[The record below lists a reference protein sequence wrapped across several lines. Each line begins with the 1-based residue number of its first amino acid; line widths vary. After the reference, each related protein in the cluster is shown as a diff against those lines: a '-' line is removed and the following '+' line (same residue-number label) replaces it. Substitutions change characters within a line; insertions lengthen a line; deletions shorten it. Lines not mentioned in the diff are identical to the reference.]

1 MDWYPMYPKD
11 WIEGTAHMTAAQR
24 GVYCDLLAHQWC
36 RPRCE
41 LPLAHEEL
49 ARMVRLSLSEF
60 EDAWRSISDKFSE
73 GKTGYRNRRLR
84 KEWLKARRIRA
95 KRAEFGRKGGVA
107 KARNL
112 LQQKARPSD
121 GNGSSTNEVSTT
133 GGGDR
138 GVQGGAVEI
147 PEPLRTP
154 AFTTAWSDWLEYRSE
169 KRKPVTKRAAG
180 MQLKKLATV
189 GPAVAV
195 AAIEQAIANDWQ
207 GLFPDKI
214 APHRPAKDGHR
225 IGPDGLPIT
234 ATYEDL

>member
-1 MDWYPMYPKD
+1 VYQHYHDRRPPWFKVHAQILDDLDWRGLTDSQKGQLVSLWALASRLHSDLKSDPRLPNDPAYLSAVTGCRFTEQSIQTLINARFLVPCEQDASNCLSSASPRAR
-11 WIEGTAHMTAAQR
+11 GPAHSVSAS
-24 GVYCDLLAHQWC
+24 V
-36 RPRCE
+36 
-41 LPLAHEEL
+41 
-49 ARMVRLSLSEF
+49 SKK
-60 EDAWRSISDKFSE
+60 ISSN
-73 GKTGYRNRRLR
+73 G
-84 KEWLKARRIRA
+84 
-95 KRAEFGRKGGVA
+95 GGVE
-107 KARNL
+107 
-112 LQQKARPSD
+112 
-121 GNGSSTNEVSTT
+121 G
-133 GGGDR
+133 
-138 GVQGGAVEI
+138 VEI
-147 PEPLRTP
+147 PDCLGTA
-154 AFTTAWSDWLEYRSE
+154 AFRSAWSEWLASRTE